1 MKNTPFEDTATRQQ
15 QVQRVQNIIRNA
27 LTPLQRETLM
37 AFYFQ
42 EQSISS
48 IARERNVHRSTVART
63 LRRAEKRLKTY
74 LKF

>member
-37 AFYFQ
+37 AFYFR